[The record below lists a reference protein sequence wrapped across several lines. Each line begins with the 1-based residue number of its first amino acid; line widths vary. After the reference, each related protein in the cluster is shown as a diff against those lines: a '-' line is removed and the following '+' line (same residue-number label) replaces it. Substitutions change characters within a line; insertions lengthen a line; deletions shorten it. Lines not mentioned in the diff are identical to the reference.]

1 MKWIDHYESQ
11 IAINSVSYHG
21 VNDHSNKEQANRLK
35 RGQTWVTKPLFIL
48 VLYPI
53 NFSESNTQRR
63 SKTKAIRSNVWQ
75 LTGNCPTPPP
85 PPELPIYF
93 ISVHLPASVNLCN
106 NEKKISTDYPHPNT
120 KESRRLAQIYFI
132 VFVDMISF
140 SVQLI
145 NFTLCL
151 RWFFENDITVLKKSD
166 ILRSTESEKSFE
178 TGKYS

>member
-1 MKWIDHYESQ
+1 MTSQ
-11 IAINSVSYHG
+11 KI
-21 VNDHSNKEQANRLK
+21 EQANRLK
-35 RGQTWVTKPLFIL
+35 RGRTWVTKPLFIL

-53 NFSESNTQRR
+53 KFSESNTQRR

-75 LTGNCPTPPP
+75 LTGNCPTPPGIAYIFNFRP
-85 PPELPIYF
+85 FTRAADYPRGR
-93 ISVHLPASVNLCN
+93 LPASVNLCN

-120 KESRRLAQIYFI
+120 KGNRRLAQIYFI

-166 ILRSTESEKSFE
+166 ILRSTESEKFFE